1 MSDVNFV
8 TIRSYKDPIIADIMV
23 ATLHNAGI
31 DTMVTNESQTMLPLE
46 NVEIKVKETDVDQAL
61 EIIEEQEAL

>member
-1 MSDVNFV
+1 MNDENLV
-8 TIRSYKDPIIADIMV
+8 TIRTYKDHIVADIMV

-31 DTMVTNESQTMLPLE
+31 DTFVTNESQTMLPLE
-46 NVEIKVKETDVDQAL
+46 NVEIKVKESDVEQAL